1 MAKQDDAGS
10 TLAGALSG
18 PLSTGS
24 LESALHAARA
34 YFMRHPGDEQ
44 AKRVVEA
51 LELLMAQVWFGGNE
65 DGEAPQAPFVEAA
78 QHLGRADVAA
88 ALACYEAV
96 SGPAAARA
104 RRLALGAAVVKAAA
118 AGEPLPTPPAPV
130 SFDDSTRVAADGEL
144 PLSAFAYDDV
154 TANVDPEIPA
164 DAYRSEPTRH
174 LVIGEYEIVDEVPA
188 HEQEE
193 RTRIFQPKPAPAPK
207 AAPAPID
214 DGTREVTRIAGA
226 GELPIEELRRQIA
239 EESDSHVDALIGQLE
254 KEPSRP
260 ALAAAPEP
268 SLLLDITVD
277 ELAAGPPPAVIRGP
291 AVPPPPAVADRAAI
305 PPEAPAEPRAHGD
318 AERPA
323 RVSAAR
329 SEALPFAAPG
339 APTTP
344 EARPHRP
351 SSPGSARE
359 SSPSPGSVPAP
370 PPAPPPAPESMRAS
384 RPDLLSTP
392 PDDDDGPTTQ
402 APLSALAPPPAPPPA
417 APPIAA
423 PPPAAPPAPVAPP
436 IAAAPPP
443 APPIAAAPPPA
454 PIAPPPPAP
463 VAPPIAAAPPPAPI
477 APPIAAAPPPAP
489 PPAPVAP
496 PIAAPPPAPPP
507 APESIR
513 AERPDLLS
521 TPPSGTSRAPD
532 AQSAP
537 VRGPAVPAPPL
548 GPVVPAPP
556 PIAPPPIAPQPIAP
570 PPIAPP
576 MVTDP
581 VHAPIDTG
589 EVALPSEP
597 AWTIREPGAEAPSGD
612 VVDAIA
618 DHSWSGLRV
627 HAPEPA
633 PFEPGLEPVD
643 ADTWGDDE
651 ATTAGELSPEQ
662 QAETLAARGQLG
674 EALRIYQ
681 EEAVKRPNE
690 PHLWDRVAAL
700 AKMLQE
706 RSG

>member
-96 SGPAAARA
+96 SGPSAVRA
-104 RRLALGAAVVKAAA
+104 QRLALGAAVVKAAA
-118 AGEPLPTPPAPV
+118 AGQPLPSPPPPV
-130 SFDDSTRVAADGEL
+130 SFDDSTRVAGDGEL
-144 PLSAFAYDDV
+144 PLSAFSYDDV

-164 DAYRSEPTRH
+164 DAYRSEATRH
-174 LVIGEYEIVDEVPA
+174 LVIGEYELVDEVPA
-188 HEQEE
+188 QEQEE

-239 EESDSHVDALIGQLE
+239 EESDSHVDALIGELE
-254 KEPSRP
+254 KEPSKP
-260 ALAAAPEP
+260 VVAPPLEP
-268 SLLLDITVD
+268 SLVLDITVD
-277 ELAAGPPPAVIRGP
+277 ELAGGPPPAVIRGP

-305 PPEAPAEPRAHGD
+305 PPEAPAEPRAHAE
-318 AERPA
+318 AERPP
-323 RVSAAR
+323 RVSVAR

-351 SSPGSARE
+351 SSPGAARE

-370 PPAPPPAPESMRAS
+370 PPAPPPAPESIRAS

-402 APLSALAPPPAPPPA
+402 APLSAVAPPAPPPA

-423 PPPAAPPAPVAPP
+423 APPPAAPVAPP
-436 IAAAPPP
+436 IAP
-443 APPIAAAPPPA
+443 
-454 PIAPPPPAP
+454 
-463 VAPPIAAAPPPAPI
+463 
-477 APPIAAAPPPAP
+477 
-489 PPAPVAP
+489 
-496 PIAAPPPAPPP
+496 PPPAPPP

-537 VRGPAVPAPPL
+537 VRGPAVPAPPR

-556 PIAPPPIAPQPIAP
+556 PIAPPPIAPP
-570 PPIAPP
+570 
-576 MVTDP
+576 VTDP
-581 VHAPIDTG
+581 VHAPIDTS

-597 AWTIREPGAEAPSGD
+597 AWTIREPGAEAPSGE

-618 DHSWSGLRV
+618 DHSWSGVRV
-627 HAPEPA
+627 HQPEPA

-662 QAETLAARGQLG
+662 QAETLAARGDFG

-681 EEAVKRPNE
+681 EEAVKRPDE